1 MRHLDTSL
9 ALCCVMT
16 GVESWHGKVAIYGI
30 LSVLKVINFTFLLTN
45 TYSREKVMQALGFHS
60 NDSFRHHVLIVV
72 LKWWNQ
78 KIVSQCHFQPYWGIH
93 LQKSLFFH
101 TRMKIFIIVGQFFS
115 YNSYTK
121 LKIMF
126 RIYQFHL
133 E

>member
-1 MRHLDTSL
+1 M
-9 ALCCVMT
+9 
-16 GVESWHGKVAIYGI
+16 
-30 LSVLKVINFTFLLTN
+30 INFFFLLTN

-101 TRMKIFIIVGQFFS
+101 TRMKIFIIVKG
-115 YNSYTK
+115 NSLVTTHIRNWKLCFESISSILNIIPKKHYTLAFTGLWLPVPRK
-121 LKIMF
+121 KYMTLKN
-126 RIYQFHL
+126 
-133 E
+133 